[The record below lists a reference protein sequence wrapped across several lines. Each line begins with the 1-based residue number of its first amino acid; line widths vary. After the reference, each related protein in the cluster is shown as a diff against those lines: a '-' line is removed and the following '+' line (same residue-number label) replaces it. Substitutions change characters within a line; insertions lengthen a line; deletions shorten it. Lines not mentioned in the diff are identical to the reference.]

1 MTEYETIS
9 QLKNLREHCRAFS
22 SGEESIWQEDIEA
35 LSNAIKIL
43 ERQLLRGKPLDRD
56 CISANTTTGEF
67 GSDDK
72 RVFCY
77 GWIDAMTDEYLT
89 KCKECGAFVYNAK
102 PLEVS
107 R

>member
-1 MTEYETIS
+1 M
-9 QLKNLREHCRAFS
+9 KRVNRA
-22 SGEESIWQEDIEA
+22 I
-35 LSNAIKIL
+35 
-43 ERQLLRGKPLDRD
+43 LRGKPLDRD
-56 CISANTTTGEF
+56 CRSANRSTGEY
-67 GSDDK
+67 GDDDR